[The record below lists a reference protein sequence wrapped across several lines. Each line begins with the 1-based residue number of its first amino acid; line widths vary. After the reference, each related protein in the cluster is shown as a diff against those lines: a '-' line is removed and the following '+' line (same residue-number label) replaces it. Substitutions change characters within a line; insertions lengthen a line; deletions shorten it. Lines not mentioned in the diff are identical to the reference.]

1 MVALYCFYCFAS
13 AGRNKYRW
21 KRFNLFYL
29 YHKSFILSQL
39 LVWLPESS
47 TTPFFIEWIKLR
59 WNSTHRICLYLHLN
73 MLRCICPCVEWNF
86 LTKRINIWSIAKSQT
101 HIHMYKKKHFLYTTE
116 TDFDDPPKNI
126 ESAFSTNSLC
136 VQSEIQPKLTFC
148 INNVV
153 LSFHSHF
160 LVAGVLLL
168 LLLLLPSIPICPI
181 NLPVD
186 GSRQH
191 AYTIT
196 TWIDTIEQKIH
207 FVWDLSR

>member
-39 LVWLPESS
+39 LVWLLESS
-47 TTPFFIEWIKLR
+47 AVFYRMDKIKVKFYSSDLPLFTFEYVTLYMPMR
-59 WNSTHRICLYLHLN
+59 WMEFPNQTNKYLIY
-73 MLRCICPCVEWNF
+73 C
-86 LTKRINIWSIAKSQT
+86 KKSDT
-101 HIHMYKKKHFLYTTE
+101 CTKKKHFLYTTE